1 MTVEA
6 DPQAARDSSDERWP
20 TLIAIGAVADDLS
33 PASIARYAEV
43 TIAEATAAVV
53 AGQRAGVVDAAGM
66 IHDSTAR
73 RLIAELPLDVV
84 AETHAAVARHLFAAG
99 PDRLVD
105 AVRHARAAGNL
116 VALDELVAMADHGG
130 RMSLSVGD
138 YHSAAELLA
147 LAAELDWS
155 TDLVAQ
161 GRRLCDLATASDGLG
176 DVVGARGHLAH
187 AASLAEL
194 AGDPALLA
202 RAAVQYTLPVDWY
215 AGDPRASGLLAR
227 AEAMDLDIDDRVRVA
242 AARALV
248 EHRIPLDTDGEQQM
262 AWVTRPGVGRT
273 IAAQTLEISIG
284 RPDDVRLLALLAWRS
299 THRAPAFLDRRRETS
314 TEALAISQRLRLA
327 ALQVDAAVWLAVDA
341 LESGDRPLFD
351 QALAVARWVAERDGN
366 PRLQW
371 RAATL
376 AAGGALLDGD
386 LDGAAEHRRRARTVG
401 EAIGSP
407 GWLGAELL
415 LAGEEAVS
423 LDDAAAM
430 RPYLLDDTFTG
441 MLNPIARAGVAL
453 GFAMNGDPDT
463 AEQHARRS
471 FRQLEEEA
479 SYLLV
484 ATRLAAAL
492 AYLDVPDLPEE
503 VIAVLEPWR
512 THVAVDS
519 NAWWCDG
526 PVALWLAHLHH
537 RRGDDDRARRLLD
550 EADPIARR
558 LNDVRSMRRA
568 ERLRQTLSNNPPSST
583 DTVALTERERS
594 VLILLAGGST
604 NPQIATRLA
613 YSVSTIRNDTVSIY
627 RKLEVKGRAEAVARA
642 TALGLL

>member
-1 MTVEA
+1 MTGG
-6 DPQAARDSSDERWP
+6 DWP
-20 TLIAIGAVADDLS
+20 ALVAIGVVADDLS
-33 PASIARYAEV
+33 PASIARYGEV
-43 TIAEATAAVV
+43 SLAIAVEAIAAAV
-53 AGQRAGVVDAAGM
+53 RAGVIDTAGSISDVAALRLVADLPVD
-66 IHDSTAR
+66 R
-73 RLIAELPLDVV
+73 V
-84 AETHAAVARHLFAAG
+84 AEIHASVARHLFAAG

-105 AVRHARAAGNL
+105 AVRHARAAGHL
-116 VALDELVAMADHGG
+116 VALDELVTMADHGG
-130 RMSLSVGD
+130 QMSLSVGD

-161 GRRLCDLATASDGLG
+161 GRRLCDLAAAVDGLG
-176 DVVGARGHLAH
+176 DVTAARGHLAH

-194 AGDPALLA
+194 AGDAALLA
-202 RAAVQYTLPVDWY
+202 RAAVQYALPVDWY
-215 AGDPRASGLLAR
+215 AGDPRSSGLLVR
-227 AEAMDLDIDDRVRVA
+227 ADAMDLDEADRLRVA

-248 EHRIPLDTDGEQQM
+248 EHRIPLDTDGPQQM
-262 AWVTRPGVGRT
+262 AWVTRPGVGRA
-273 IAAQTLEISIG
+273 IAAQTLEASAG
-284 RPDDVRLLALLAWRS
+284 QPDDVRLLALLAWRS
-299 THRAPAFLDRRRETS
+299 THRAPSFLDRRREVS
-314 TEALAISQRLRLA
+314 SEALTLAQRLRNA

-371 RAATL
+371 RASTL
-376 AAGGALLDGD
+376 AAGAALLDGD
-386 LDGAAEHRRRARTVG
+386 LDTAAEHRRRARTVG

-441 MLNPIARAGVAL
+441 LLNPIARAGVAL
-453 GFAMNGDPDT
+453 GFAMNGYPDT
-463 AEQHARRS
+463 AETHARRA

-492 AYLDVPDLPEE
+492 SFLDVPDLTDD
-503 VIAVLEPWR
+503 VIAILEPWR

-537 RRGDDDRARRLLD
+537 RRGDDERAARLLD
-550 EADPIARR
+550 EAAPIARR

-568 ERLRQTLSNNPPSST
+568 DRLRDRLSPGHGTTNGAIELS
-583 DTVALTERERS
+583 DRERA
-594 VLILLAGGST
+594 VLSLLAGGST
-604 NPQIATRLA
+604 NPQIASRLA

-627 RKLEVKGRAEAVARA
+627 RKLGVKGRAEAVARA
-642 TALGLL
+642 TSLGLI